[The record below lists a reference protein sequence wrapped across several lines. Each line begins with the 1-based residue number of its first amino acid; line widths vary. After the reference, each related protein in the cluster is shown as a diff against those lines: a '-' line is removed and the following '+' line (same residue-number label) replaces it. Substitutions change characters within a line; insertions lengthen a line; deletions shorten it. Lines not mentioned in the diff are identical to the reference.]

1 MIEAVDS
8 TAMGMYYKI
17 FTKLRKG
24 DSLSMRKLTD
34 TIMKAMPGA
43 PPEWMKKGHYMYTT
57 LKVIDVFT
65 TQEAAQAA
73 AQKAREEQQVRMEEA
88 AKVQLVTDEKAIN
101 DFLKSNNIQ
110 AQRAAGGTYVEIIQ
124 PGTGPNIDTTVM
136 AVVNYTG
143 KDLKTGKVFDSNVD
157 PQFNHVQPF
166 PVNMTTDPTL
176 GGRVIPGWTDGLK
189 MLNKGAKA
197 RLYIPSTLAYG
208 AQGNRD
214 ILPNTNLVFDVEITD
229 VLNKDNG
236 RKFFDAQMEIMRKR
250 KEAML
255 DSISKQSSVAPDQK

>member
-34 TIMKAMPGA
+34 TIMKAMPGT